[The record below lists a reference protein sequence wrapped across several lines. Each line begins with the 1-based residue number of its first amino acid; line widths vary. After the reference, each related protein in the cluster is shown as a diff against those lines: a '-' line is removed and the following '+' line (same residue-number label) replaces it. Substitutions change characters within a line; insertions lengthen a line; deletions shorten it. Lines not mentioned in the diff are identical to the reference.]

1 MDSSASGVV
10 LRVWD
15 QPEEREEDPQQRL
28 LARAQQAAKRR
39 EKINQAVTTISLLLI
54 GFYALGV
61 MLIELAFILVP
72 LVFSRFLVYIFAPL
86 IGIITVSRGQPTGVP
101 RWAAVLVCLLLLFL
115 FFGLLVLIIGLTIK
129 SVIAD
134 SQVYLDDLNKMAGDF
149 LKLASSF
156 GYTEEQ
162 LLNMLPDINVGDWAI
177 SILQTFFDLIPQIV
191 LIFLLLVYML
201 LGVEVSPDTKKTK
214 LENMIDS
221 QIRSYIMIHSLT
233 SVIVG
238 VGATFILFV
247 FGTDLCLF
255 FGLTTFILNFI
266 PNVGSVVATLLPVPI
281 ILLSPDFALW
291 RLLGVAL
298 SLTTM
303 HFVVGQVLEP
313 MILGDRMEVPP
324 ITVIICLLFW
334 GSVWG
339 LVGAILSVPLTTS
352 IKVYLENID
361 HPATHALAGMIV
373 GDFSFFDTS
382 EDMDDNDMD
391 GDDGDDDHHKK
402 LELEEERIPILH
414 KH

>member
-1 MDSSASGVV
+1 
-10 LRVWD
+10 
-15 QPEEREEDPQQRL
+15 
-28 LARAQQAAKRR
+28 
-39 EKINQAVTTISLLLI
+39 
-54 GFYALGV
+54 
-61 MLIELAFILVP
+61 
-72 LVFSRFLVYIFAPL
+72 
-86 IGIITVSRGQPTGVP
+86 
-101 RWAAVLVCLLLLFL
+101 
-115 FFGLLVLIIGLTIK
+115 
-129 SVIAD
+129 
-134 SQVYLDDLNKMAGDF
+134 VYLDDLNKMAGDF